1 MIPRTRRDPDPAALA
16 AKDPLLDRLRAGDE
30 TSFAELV
37 RSTSPRLLA
46 TLRRMLRSEDDARD
60 ALQETFLAAFRAF
73 ETFEG
78 QAQLSTW
85 LHRIAI
91 NAALMKL
98 RSRRRHPEES
108 IEDLLPRFDAD
119 GCHVPERGPVGAEAA
134 LDAEQQRALVRR
146 CIDRLHETHRSVILL
161 RDIEG
166 LGTEEAAR
174 ALGISPDAA
183 KMRLHRAHQALRTL
197 LVREGAL
204 AASSDG
210 GPRGGSRR
218 GRYRSGDRDG
228 ASGPRPPLDA
238 FETAGPRQ
246 RRAAPD
252 LPHRPQLVALLQAA
266 DAERVRRGVA
276 RRGRVDRRAA
286 VGAERVDALVPAVR
300 RLHVGPRLAGE

>member
-30 TSFAELV
+30 SSFAELV

-46 TLRRMLRSEDDARD
+46 TLRRMLRSEEDARD
-60 ALQETFLAAFRAF
+60 ALQETFLAAFRAL

-119 GCHVPERGPVGAEAA
+119 GCHVPEPGPVGAEAA

-146 CIDRLHETHRSVILL
+146 CIDRLPETHRSVILL

-174 ALGISPDAA
+174 ALGVSPDAA
-183 KMRLHRAHQALRTL
+183 KMRLHRARQALRTL

-204 AASSDG
+204 APSARATAPTQLRKPRLSDG
-210 GPRGGSRR
+210 G
-218 GRYRSGDRDG
+218 
-228 ASGPRPPLDA
+228 
-238 FETAGPRQ
+238 
-246 RRAAPD
+246 
-252 LPHRPQLVALLQAA
+252 
-266 DAERVRRGVA
+266 VR
-276 RRGRVDRRAA
+276 
-286 VGAERVDALVPAVR
+286 L
-300 RLHVGPRLAGE
+300 